1 MKALQ
6 LAVGGARATA
16 ALRRGRLV
24 QRRGLRPAP
33 VQAVLEEIVTT
44 EDERLR
50 VAEVAAALDRRL
62 ARDFGSGSGSNGNGN
77 GNGSAASAAATEQ
90 VVSPGDDD
98 RTRFQ
103 LHWSVDMWQ
112 SFYPSKWVEGLDD
125 PNTPVPDRI
134 RQFTETLTNAV
145 STAGILGSSETARY
159 WAYHLSRT
167 GFFVVQGLAGLL
179 ASRASNG
186 TDGPSPLLR
195 STRGVAG
202 PLTEAMLMFYQDH
215 ELIKEGKYALPWD
228 MTTSGHRQFN
238 PLYVLQRSAAFLN
251 EASQTLRRRGE
262 GRNDPIWLKS
272 GLLPDYYADGFHYQ
286 TDGWL
291 SSRSAKVYETS
302 TETLFVGRQD
312 AMQRGTL
319 VPLRDFMAGKD
330 ASQMTALEVAAGTG
344 RFATYVK
351 DNYPGLQLT
360 VSDLSPFYL
369 AEARSNMAYWKR
381 MRAPDAQLGGVD
393 GAGVTFLQ
401 TAAEKLDVPDNSQD
415 IVYCVYL
422 FHELPLSAQRAAA
435 AEMARVVKPGGIV
448 ILTDSVQD
456 GDRGAYQTL
465 GNFGDFQE
473 PFYRD
478 YIKTPLG
485 PMFEAAGLKCDMKLV
500 GSSSKTLTFYKP
512 AEDDKFAAAGTAQA
526 AAQAAAQEVAVEGL
540 QDE

>member
-6 LAVGGARATA
+6 RAVGGARAAA
-16 ALRRGRLV
+16 ALRPGLRPV
-24 QRRGLRPAP
+24 QRRGLRQAP
-33 VQAVLEEIVTT
+33 VQALLEQVVTT

-50 VAEVAAALDRRL
+50 VAEVAAALDKPL
-62 ARDFGSGSGSNGNGN
+62 ARDTAGGSNSGGNDY
-77 GNGSAASAAATEQ
+77 STAATPGQ
-90 VVSPGDDD
+90 TVSPGDDD

-103 LHWSVDMWQ
+103 LHWSVDMWKP
-112 SFYPSKWVEGLDD
+112 FYPSKWVASLED

-145 STAGILGSSETARY
+145 STAGILGNSETARY

-167 GFFVVQGLAGLL
+167 GFFAVQGVASLL
-179 ASRASNG
+179 ASRAANG
-186 TDGPSPLLR
+186 SDPPSPVLR
-195 STRGVAG
+195 TASGVAG
-202 PLTEAMLMFYQDH
+202 PVTEAMLMYYQDH
-215 ELIKEGKYALPWD
+215 ENIKEGKYALPWD
-228 MTTSGHRQFN
+228 MASLNHRQFN

-251 EASQTLRRRGE
+251 EATQTLRRRGE
-262 GRNDPIWLKS
+262 GKADPIWLKS
-272 GLLPDYYADGFHYQ
+272 GLLPEYYGDGFHYQ

-291 SSRSAKVYETS
+291 SARSAKIYETS

-344 RFATYVK
+344 RFATFVK

-369 AEARSNMAYWKR
+369 AEARSNMKYWKR
-381 MRAPDAQLGGVD
+381 LRAPDAQLGGVD
-393 GAGVTFLQ
+393 GTGATFLQ

-422 FHELPLSAQRAAA
+422 FHELPEEAQRAAA

-448 ILTDSVQD
+448 VLTDSVQS
-456 GDRGAYQTL
+456 GDRDAYQNL

-478 YIKTPLG
+478 YINTPLG
-485 PMFEAAGLKCDMKLV
+485 PLFEAAGLKCGMKLV
-500 GSSSKTLTFYKP
+500 NSSSKTLSFYKP
-512 AEDDKFAAAGTAQA
+512 TEDDKFAAAGSEAA
-526 AAQAAAQEVAVEGL
+526 AAQAAAQEVAIEAL
-540 QDE
+540 LDE

>member
-6 LAVGGARATA
+6 RAVGGARTPA
-16 ALRRGRLV
+16 ALRPARLV
-24 QRRGLRPAP
+24 QRRGLRQAP
-33 VQAVLEEIVTT
+33 VRAMLEQVVTT

-62 ARDFGSGSGSNGNGN
+62 SRDFSSDSG
-77 GNGSAASAAATEQ
+77 AAAATSEQ
-90 VVSPGDDD
+90 PVAPGDDD

-103 LHWSVDMWQ
+103 LHWSVDMWKP
-112 SFYPSKWVEGLDD
+112 FFPSKWAEGLDNS
-125 PNTPVPDRI
+125 NTPVPDRI

-145 STAGILGSSETARY
+145 STAGILGSSDTARY

-179 ASRASNG
+179 ASRATNG

-195 STRGVAG
+195 SRAGVAG
-202 PLTEAMLMFYQDH
+202 PITEAMLMFYQDH
-215 ELIKEGKYALPWD
+215 ENIKEGKYALPWD
-228 MTTSGHRQFN
+228 MTTAGHRQFN
-238 PLYVLQRSAAFLN
+238 PLFVLRRSAAFLN

-262 GRNDPIWLKS
+262 GKNDPIWLKS
-272 GLLPDYYADGFHYQ
+272 GLLPEYYVDGFHYQ
-286 TDGWL
+286 SDGWL
-291 SSRSAKVYETS
+291 SSRSAKIYETS

-330 ASQMTALEVAAGTG
+330 ASQMSALEVAAGTG

-369 AEARSNMAYWKR
+369 AEARENMRYWKR

-422 FHELPLSAQRAAA
+422 FHELPLSVQRAAA

-448 ILTDSVQD
+448 ILTDSVQV
-456 GDRGAYQTL
+456 GDREAYDNSI

-478 YIKTPLG
+478 YINTPLG
-485 PMFEAAGLKCDMKLV
+485 PVFEAAGLKCGMKLV
-500 GSSSKTLTFYKP
+500 GSSSKTLSFYKP

-526 AAQAAAQEVAVEGL
+526 AAQAAAQEVAIEGL